1 MGYHVGGLIIHL
13 TSVRRNDFLE
23 MTLHHTVAIYL
34 YGGSYLMNVWET
46 GAVIAYIHDFTD
58 ITVALLRILTET
70 KSKNATAFVFVS
82 HILLWGYMRN
92 VVFPNLI
99 LTCWTTP
106 IDFGHWCI
114 LPIYVFMLSCLLLL
128 HTHWFIIFF
137 KLLWKLATTAGS
149 SSYEDVMEKT
159 ETTKVQN

>member
-1 MGYHVGGLIIHL
+1 MGYHVGGLIMHF

-23 MTLHHTVAIYL
+23 MVLHHTVAIYL
-34 YGGSYLMNVWET
+34 YGGSYLFNVWET

-58 ITVALLRILTET
+58 ITVSMIKILTET
-70 KSKNATAFVFVS
+70 RYKNATAAVFIN
-82 HILLWGYMRN
+82 HILVWGYMRN
-92 VVFPNLI
+92 WVFPQLI
-99 LTCWTTP
+99 YTCWITP

-128 HTHWFIIFF
+128 HWHWMILFL
-137 KLLWKLATTAGS
+137 KLLVKFATT

-159 ETTKVQN
+159 EVKI